1 MSFVGGRCEFDGL
14 LLSRTRTLGGIE
26 GKDRGEGGLVDEK
39 EESFWGGITTI
50 SRGGGD
56 G

>member
-1 MSFVGGRCEFDGL
+1 MSFVAGRREFDVL
-14 LLSRTRTLGGIE
+14 LLSRRRTLGGIE
-26 GKDRGEGGLVDEK
+26 GKDREEGGLVDEK
-39 EESFWGGITTI
+39 EESLGGGITTI